1 MVFPDR
7 VAQALAEC
15 RDAGSNEFGG
25 AVSAEAL
32 WGANPPEPDAAPECA
47 ASLVASPPRPAYRH
61 PTAAIATN
69 SPTRLAFFARNP
81 ASSRRT

>member
-32 WGANPPEPDAAPECA
+32 WGANPPDTGRCA
-47 ASLVASPPRPAYRH
+47 
-61 PTAAIATN
+61 
-69 SPTRLAFFARNP
+69 
-81 ASSRRT
+81 